1 MSDPGDKDASDK
13 IALYRSGMNKYATQD
28 FEGARQDFEAA
39 LQIDPEFG
47 DIHHS
52 LAHVFDK
59 LEDTEQALVSARRA
73 VELNPEE
80 ILAYTTLSVMC
91 MRKGLIQ
98 EAEDAKARA
107 ADLQRQ
113 ADGSS

>member
-1 MSDPGDKDASDK
+1 MTAPDK
-13 IALYRSGMNKYATQD
+13 IALYRSGMGKYATQD
-28 FEGARQDFEAA
+28 FTGARADFEAA
-39 LQIDPEFG
+39 LQLDPDFG

-59 LEDTEQALVSARRA
+59 LQDTDRAVASARRA
-73 VELNPEE
+73 VELNPQE

-98 EAEDAKARA
+98 EAEDAKAKA

-113 ADGSS
+113 ADSSS